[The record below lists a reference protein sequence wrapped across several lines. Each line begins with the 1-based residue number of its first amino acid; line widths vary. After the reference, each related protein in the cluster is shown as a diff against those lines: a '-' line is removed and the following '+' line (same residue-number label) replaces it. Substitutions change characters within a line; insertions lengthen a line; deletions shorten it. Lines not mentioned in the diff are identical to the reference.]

1 MQGECASLCRVIALM
16 FVFVQHLSVRG
27 EFKLAIIKLHFARGF
42 VEMIELQIP
51 RFGKLTHISLENLHG
66 LIRKHPEWPI
76 ALAPMVAHLP
86 CSYEAI
92 AQSVVKLEGRMDAI
106 PDFSEGYRIWS
117 EAVERGE
124 AGVYSVAVSQI
135 VGAIEAGRSKFANQ
149 LEQQQASSSDSSL
162 ALT

>member
-1 MQGECASLCRVIALM
+1 MFGFLKKAKNIRPILEPGQVWSYQARVGEEDSLLVVLK
-16 FVFVQHLSVRG
+16 VEQH
-27 EFKLAIIKLHFARGF
+27 
-42 VEMIELQIP
+42 P